1 MITFLPSLR
10 DRMTAACRSPQTI
23 HIVLA
28 CLILLLLSARIFSIW
43 KRALRKSMAAS
54 SEITDYTDPKNYE
67 NCAPIDLT
75 SMGADIELSDDHPL
89 RKMNGVSPANLA
101 PFHNKL
107 STKDDVAAVFAEFDS
122 RLTKLENEDG

>member
-1 MITFLPSLR
+1 MITFSLSWR
-10 DRMTAACRSPQTI
+10 DRMTAACRSPQNI
-23 HIVLA
+23 HTAML
-28 CLILLLLSARIFSIW
+28 CFLLLLTFARICFIW
-43 KRALRKSMAAS
+43 RGKSRKFTGAS
-54 SEITDYTDPKNYE
+54 SATTDYTDPKNYE
-67 NCAPIDLT
+67 NCAPVDLT
-75 SMGADIELSDDHPL
+75 SMGANIELPDDHPL